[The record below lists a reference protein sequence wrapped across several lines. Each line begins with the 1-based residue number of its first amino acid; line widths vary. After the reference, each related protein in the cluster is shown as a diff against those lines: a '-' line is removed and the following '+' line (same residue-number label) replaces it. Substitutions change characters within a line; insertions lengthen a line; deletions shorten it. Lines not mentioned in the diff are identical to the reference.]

1 MRLIVFWV
9 NCAEKKTIKRLC
21 RSDKSSMS
29 RKTDSDDE
37 AVHFQMDRL
46 VQQNGEWY
54 YITREGEERGPFESR
69 EDAEG
74 DLIFYIRDCH
84 QREIYSGK

>member
-1 MRLIVFWV
+1 
-9 NCAEKKTIKRLC
+9 
-21 RSDKSSMS
+21 MS

-37 AVHFQMDRL
+37 TVYFQMDRF

-54 YITREGEERGPFESR
+54 YTTREGEERGPFESR

-74 DLIFYIRDCH
+74 DLIFYIRDCY
-84 QREIYSGK
+84 QRDIYSGK